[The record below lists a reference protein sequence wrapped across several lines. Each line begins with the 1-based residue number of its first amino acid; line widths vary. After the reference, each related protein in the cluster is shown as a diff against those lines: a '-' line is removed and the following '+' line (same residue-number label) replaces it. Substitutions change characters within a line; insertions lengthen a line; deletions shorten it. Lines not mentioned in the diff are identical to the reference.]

1 MYVLVKGKNTL
12 KFLFAGIWESNLKLL
27 TQTAKAI
34 SSPFP
39 VFRRHPLA
47 TLSGCFAHLEIKVR
61 VVVLL
66 QSSINGYL
74 I

>member
-1 MYVLVKGKNTL
+1 MYVLAKGMNTL
-12 KFLFAGIWESNLKLL
+12 KFLFAGFGRVKSQSKPKLP
-27 TQTAKAI
+27 AI

-39 VFRRHPLA
+39 IFRRHPLA
-47 TLSGCFAHLEIKVR
+47 TLSGCFVHLEIKVR

-66 QSSINGYL
+66 QSSINGHL